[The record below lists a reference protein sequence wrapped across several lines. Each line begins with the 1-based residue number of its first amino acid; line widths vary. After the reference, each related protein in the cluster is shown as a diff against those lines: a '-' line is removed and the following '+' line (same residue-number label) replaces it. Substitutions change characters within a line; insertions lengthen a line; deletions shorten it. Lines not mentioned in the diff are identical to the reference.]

1 VPASPIS
8 AVTAHQ
14 DLIMKDY
21 ALSMITLVAGA
32 LVGIIST
39 YLSAKQKFRDDL
51 QAKFN
56 ESLHESRV
64 TSYQKLWEQLQVLAK
79 YARPRPVTP
88 ERLRTL
94 AEDLRTWYFEV
105 GGLFLTDNSRNAY
118 FALQDAIV
126 TELAK
131 KHPENR
137 ELVGAVFEE
146 IRQKGSNL
154 RTNLSTDLRSRRQPD
169 I

>member
-1 VPASPIS
+1 
-8 AVTAHQ
+8 
-14 DLIMKDY
+14 
-21 ALSMITLVAGA
+21 
-32 LVGIIST
+32 
-39 YLSAKQKFRDDL
+39 
-51 QAKFN
+51 
-56 ESLHESRV
+56 
-64 TSYQKLWEQLQVLAK
+64 VLAK